1 MSKTKER
8 IRESNL
14 RYRQSLGQ
22 NFIYDDNLL
31 AALTEAAGVSDTED
45 VLEIGPGCGSLTR
58 HLCRAA
64 NSVLSVELDERLI
77 PLLQAFLAEERNWNV
92 VQGDIMTVNL
102 PEITAGL
109 RAPFAV
115 VANIPF
121 YHHYAAKISETQ
133 HYFKEFIKSMYGKKL
148 SKNILAILVPDDT
161 TALES
166 IFINELFLN
175 SDACKAVAQMKMG
188 QALSKTDESYVSI
201 SKSGRNLALLY
212 VKNNEVIVSRYYDA
226 NGYDPAVV
234 KADAA
239 RLHIDIEYKQVPV
252 YVNNFNM
259 NMDEFLDMGTVISP
273 KDFMEKIAAVDVAKL

>member
-1 MSKTKER
+1 MAKTIPMIITNSDILVKDR
-8 IRESNL
+8 DTDDFKTF
-14 RYRQSLGQ
+14 SL
-22 NFIYDDNLL
+22 
-31 AALTEAAGVSDTED
+31 
-45 VLEIGPGCGSLTR
+45 PGT
-58 HLCRAA
+58 
-64 NSVLSVELDERLI
+64 
-77 PLLQAFLAEERNWNV
+77 P
-92 VQGDIMTVNL
+92 
-102 PEITAGL
+102 
-109 RAPFAV
+109 V

-133 HYFKEFIKSMYGKKL
+133 HYFKEFIKSMYG
-148 SKNILAILVPDDT
+148 T

-166 IFINELFLN
+166 IFINELFLH

-201 SKSGRNLALLY
+201 SKSGRNLVLLY

>member
-1 MSKTKER
+1 MAKTIPMIITNSEILVKDR
-8 IRESNL
+8 DTDDFKTF
-14 RYRQSLGQ
+14 SL
-22 NFIYDDNLL
+22 
-31 AALTEAAGVSDTED
+31 
-45 VLEIGPGCGSLTR
+45 PGT
-58 HLCRAA
+58 
-64 NSVLSVELDERLI
+64 
-77 PLLQAFLAEERNWNV
+77 P
-92 VQGDIMTVNL
+92 
-102 PEITAGL
+102 
-109 RAPFAV
+109 V

-201 SKSGRNLALLY
+201 SKSGRNLVLLY

>member
-1 MSKTKER
+1 MAKTIPMIITNSDILVKNR
-8 IRESNL
+8 DTDDFKTF
-14 RYRQSLGQ
+14 SL
-22 NFIYDDNLL
+22 
-31 AALTEAAGVSDTED
+31 
-45 VLEIGPGCGSLTR
+45 PGT
-58 HLCRAA
+58 
-64 NSVLSVELDERLI
+64 
-77 PLLQAFLAEERNWNV
+77 P
-92 VQGDIMTVNL
+92 
-102 PEITAGL
+102 
-109 RAPFAV
+109 V
-115 VANIPF
+115 VAN
-121 YHHYAAKISETQ
+121 
-133 HYFKEFIKSMYGKKL
+133 YFKEFIKSMYGKKL

>member
-1 MSKTKER
+1 M
-8 IRESNL
+8 
-14 RYRQSLGQ
+14 
-22 NFIYDDNLL
+22 
-31 AALTEAAGVSDTED
+31 
-45 VLEIGPGCGSLTR
+45 
-58 HLCRAA
+58 
-64 NSVLSVELDERLI
+64 
-77 PLLQAFLAEERNWNV
+77 
-92 VQGDIMTVNL
+92 
-102 PEITAGL
+102 
-109 RAPFAV
+109 

>member
-1 MSKTKER
+1 MAKTIPMIITNSDILVKDR
-8 IRESNL
+8 DTDDFKTF
-14 RYRQSLGQ
+14 SL
-22 NFIYDDNLL
+22 
-31 AALTEAAGVSDTED
+31 
-45 VLEIGPGCGSLTR
+45 PGT
-58 HLCRAA
+58 
-64 NSVLSVELDERLI
+64 
-77 PLLQAFLAEERNWNV
+77 P
-92 VQGDIMTVNL
+92 
-102 PEITAGL
+102 
-109 RAPFAV
+109 V

-175 SDACKAVAQMKMG
+175 SDACKAVAQ
-188 QALSKTDESYVSI
+188 TDESYVSI
-201 SKSGRNLALLY
+201 SKSGRNLVLLY

-259 NMDEFLDMGTVISP
+259 NMGTVISP

>member
-1 MSKTKER
+1 MAKTIPMIITNSDILVKNR
-8 IRESNL
+8 DTDDFKTF
-14 RYRQSLGQ
+14 SL
-22 NFIYDDNLL
+22 
-31 AALTEAAGVSDTED
+31 
-45 VLEIGPGCGSLTR
+45 PGT
-58 HLCRAA
+58 
-64 NSVLSVELDERLI
+64 
-77 PLLQAFLAEERNWNV
+77 P
-92 VQGDIMTVNL
+92 
-102 PEITAGL
+102 
-109 RAPFAV
+109 V

-188 QALSKTDESYVSI
+188 QALSKTDESYV
-201 SKSGRNLALLY
+201 
-212 VKNNEVIVSRYYDA
+212 KNNEVIVSRYYDA

>member
-1 MSKTKER
+1 MAKTIPMIITNSDILVKNR
-8 IRESNL
+8 DTDDFKTF
-14 RYRQSLGQ
+14 SL
-22 NFIYDDNLL
+22 
-31 AALTEAAGVSDTED
+31 
-45 VLEIGPGCGSLTR
+45 PGT
-58 HLCRAA
+58 
-64 NSVLSVELDERLI
+64 
-77 PLLQAFLAEERNWNV
+77 P
-92 VQGDIMTVNL
+92 
-102 PEITAGL
+102 
-109 RAPFAV
+109 V

-133 HYFKEFIKSMYGKKL
+133 HYLRNSSRVCTAKAVQ
-148 SKNILAILVPDDT
+148 NILAILVPDDT

>member
-1 MSKTKER
+1 MAKTIPMIITNSDILVKDR
-8 IRESNL
+8 DTDDFKTF
-14 RYRQSLGQ
+14 SL
-22 NFIYDDNLL
+22 
-31 AALTEAAGVSDTED
+31 
-45 VLEIGPGCGSLTR
+45 PGT
-58 HLCRAA
+58 
-64 NSVLSVELDERLI
+64 
-77 PLLQAFLAEERNWNV
+77 P
-92 VQGDIMTVNL
+92 
-102 PEITAGL
+102 
-109 RAPFAV
+109 V

-175 SDACKAVAQMKMG
+175 SDACKAVAH
-188 QALSKTDESYVSI
+188 ESYVSI
-201 SKSGRNLALLY
+201 SKSGRNLVLLY

>member
-1 MSKTKER
+1 MAKTIPMIITNSDILVKDR
-8 IRESNL
+8 DTDDFKTF
-14 RYRQSLGQ
+14 SL
-22 NFIYDDNLL
+22 
-31 AALTEAAGVSDTED
+31 
-45 VLEIGPGCGSLTR
+45 PGT
-58 HLCRAA
+58 
-64 NSVLSVELDERLI
+64 
-77 PLLQAFLAEERNWNV
+77 P
-92 VQGDIMTVNL
+92 
-102 PEITAGL
+102 
-109 RAPFAV
+109 V

-175 SDACKAVAQMKMG
+175 SDAC
-188 QALSKTDESYVSI
+188 KTDESYVSI